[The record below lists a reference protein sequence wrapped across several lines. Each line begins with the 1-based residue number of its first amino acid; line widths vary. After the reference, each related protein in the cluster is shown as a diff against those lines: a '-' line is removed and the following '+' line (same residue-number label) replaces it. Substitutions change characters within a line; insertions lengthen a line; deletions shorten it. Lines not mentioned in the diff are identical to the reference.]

1 MDDDRLLLR
10 AAVVSLS
17 SLISGNKIPVSIL
30 PAFAG
35 VANLQSGLRLRVAE
49 IIASVDT
56 EKFHHKKKSLSAFLL
71 V

>member
-1 MDDDRLLLR
+1 MGDDRLLLR

-56 EKFHHKKKSLSAFLL
+56 
-71 V
+71 